1 MNARKFFVLFAI
13 VTMLTI
19 MISSVS
25 FAATRTSKKAK
36 KEVAKVEVW
45 AESGETK
52 VEEAKPETKA
62 EEATSGDVKEET
74 KVVSGD
80 NKANE
85 VVEDAKLVSGDTKA
99 EEVKEEV
106 ETTSGEA
113 KTEESAS
120 GDKAEAISGDKAE
133 PVSGDKTEP
142 VSGDVEIIK
151 VEDVSENDW
160 FKPYVETVVDKGI
173 MGLDENNN
181 FNPDEV
187 VTTKDTLDAISAAKD
202 VSYTVVNE
210 KAAEEFM
217 KKDITREETAHIVY
231 QYAKSVDKGFKG
243 TWAFLLEYKDK
254 EAIDEDAYEAVCW
267 CTMNKILVG
276 RDDNTFDPKATTTRA
291 ELATIVTRMIDNV

>member
-120 GDKAEAISGDKAE
+120 
-133 PVSGDKTEP
+133 EP